1 MILPNWLVFNGHRPR
16 AFFRRRYR
24 IIAGPIKSKLYRKP
38 K

>member
-1 MILPNWLVFNGHRPR
+1 MILPNWIVFNGHRPR
-16 AFFRRRYR
+16 AFFRRYR